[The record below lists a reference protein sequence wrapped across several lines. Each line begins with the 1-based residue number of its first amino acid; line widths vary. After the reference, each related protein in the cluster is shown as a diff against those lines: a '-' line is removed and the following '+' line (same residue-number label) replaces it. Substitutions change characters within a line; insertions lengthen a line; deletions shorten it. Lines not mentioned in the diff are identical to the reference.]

1 MAKVTG
7 PLMSLDASGTVA
19 NTTTFSKWKG
29 RNYVRLR
36 VIPQNPQ
43 SVAQQAVRSA
53 LGTFAK
59 AARAVLTIFNDAA
72 VPAVGSPFYTAAVG
86 VAPSNQSWVSY
97 MQKLLYADFTAI
109 GVEWAAVSGTNQ
121 AFYETEAG
129 VQGLAAYTD
138 MSGDSHTAGELLFT
152 LAYYAE
158 TVLDIAVAG
167 GRGTPTNEAAVQAF
181 GAAVGETTP

>member
-59 AARAVLTIFNDAA
+59 AARAVLTIFDDAA

-97 MQKLLYADFTAI
+97 MQKLLYADFGAI
-109 GVEWAAVSGTNQ
+109 VTEWGTVSAPNK

-138 MSGDSHTAGELLFT
+138 MSGTAHTAGSLLFA

-167 GRGTPTNEAAVQAF
+167 GRVTPTDEAAVQAF

>member
-36 VIPQNPQ
+36 VIPFNTDT
-43 SVAQQAVRSA
+43 ALQQAVRSA
-53 LGTFAK
+53 LGTLAK
-59 AARAVLTIFNDAA
+59 AARAVLTAA
-72 VPAVGSPFYTAAVG
+72 QDVADPAVGSPFYVAAVG
-86 VAPSNQSWVSY
+86 VAPSNQSWISY
-97 MQKLLYADFTAI
+97 MQSVMYASYAAI
-109 GVEWAAVSGTNQ
+109 LVEWAAVSAPDK

-129 VQGLAAYTD
+129 IQGLSAYTD
-138 MSGDSHTAGELLFT
+138 KAGVAHTAGSQLFF
-152 LAYYAE
+152 LAFYAE
-158 TVLDIAVAG
+158 TVLDIAVTG

-181 GAAVGETTP
+181 GAAVGETVP

>member
-19 NTTTFSKWKG
+19 NTTVFSKWKG

-36 VIPQNPQ
+36 VIPFNTNT
-43 SVAQQAVRSA
+43 ALQQAVRSS

-59 AARAVLTIFNDAA
+59 AVRAVLTAFEDVA
-72 VPAVGSPFYTAAVG
+72 VPAVGSPFYVAAVT
-86 VAPSNQSWVSY
+86 VAPTGQSWVSY
-97 MQKLLYADFTAI
+97 LQKILNPNFGAI
-109 GVEWAAVSGTNQ
+109 VTEWGTVDGSDQ

-129 VQGLAAYTD
+129 VQGLADYTD
-138 MSGDSHTAGELLFT
+138 KAGDAHTAGSLLYM

-158 TVLDIAVAG
+158 TVLDIQVTG
-167 GRGTPTNEAAVQAF
+167 GRNTPTNEAAVQAF
-181 GAAVGETTP
+181 GAKVGETVP